1 MAALT
6 SRFNREWEQE
16 EGRCCLCYD
25 CHRQI
30 YKATVAIL
38 QSKVQRNDST
48 RFLTGQ
54 TIQASLNY
62 INTWN
67 IIFFAL
73 DELQDL
79 KASAAIFP
87 F

>member
-38 QSKVQRNDST
+38 QSKVQEMTLLDS
-48 RFLTGQ
+48 L
-54 TIQASLNY
+54 
-62 INTWN
+62 
-67 IIFFAL
+67 L
-73 DELQDL
+73 DKQFKHL
-79 KASAAIFP
+79 
-87 F
+87 